1 MRPRSRMIRTV
12 PCDSRMIGYARVST
26 SGQKLD
32 MQIDALNRAGCTA
45 IFSDHG
51 ASGASTDR
59 PALQEALDALSPG
72 DTLVVYKLDRL
83 GRSVS
88 HLSDLLTRFK
98 DEAVHFCSL
107 TEGIDTAT
115 AGGKLVFH
123 VFAAVAE
130 FQRDLI
136 RENTISG
143 LQAAKARGSRLGRPY
158 ALDDALIGEAQRYMT
173 ETGATVSDAARRF
186 AVPRT
191 TLSRGLGRI
200 SSARSDGLLDV

>member
-1 MRPRSRMIRTV
+1 MKPRSRMIRTV
-12 PCDSRMIGYARVST
+12 PSDSRMIGYARVST

-32 MQIDALNRAGCTA
+32 MQIDALNRAGCTE
-45 IFSDHG
+45 IYSDHG
-51 ASGASTDR
+51 ASGARTDR
-59 PALQEALDALSPG
+59 PALQDALDALSPG

-88 HLSDLLTRFK
+88 HLSDLLT
-98 DEAVHFCSL
+98 
-107 TEGIDTAT
+107 EGIDTAT

-130 FQRDLI
+130 FQRDLT

-200 SSARSDGLLDV
+200 SSAHSDGLLDV

>member
-1 MRPRSRMIRTV
+1 MTPLSQPLRSGARI
-12 PCDSRMIGYARVST
+12 IGYARVST
-26 SGQKLD
+26 ASQKLD
-32 MQIDALNRAGCTA
+32 MQLGVLERAGCSE

-51 ASGASTDR
+51 ASGGNTDR
-59 PALQEALDALSPG
+59 PALHEAMGALSPG

-88 HLSDLLTRFK
+88 HLSDLLTRFR
-98 DEAVHFCSL
+98 DDGIHFCSL
-107 TEGIDTAT
+107 TESIDTAT
-115 AGGKLVFH
+115 PGGKLVFH

-143 LQAAKARGSRLGRPY
+143 LQAARERGSRLGRPY
-158 ALDDALIGEAQRYMT
+158 ALDDAFLNEVQRYMT
-173 ETGATVSDAARRF
+173 ETGATVSEAARRF

-191 TLSRGLGRI
+191 TLSRGLGRVL
-200 SSARSDGLLDV
+200 SADAP